1 MKIYKLLPL
10 LLLITSNAFAVTY
23 TGTKPKDLD
32 VTTPTEANTKISEF
46 NNSDRE
52 IKTVI
57 TNLENITTVTG
68 TYTVA
73 GTQTGILGSS
83 TAGFTISFPAASTLA
98 TGMITKRYMIKNIN
112 AGTITLNLT
121 VDGVGSP
128 TVTGSQSFKL
138 FTDGTSWFEE
148 GANRAA
154 IASNALLF
162 NNLPDTYYTNATN
175 IATGTVNLDRLPGTL
190 TGKSADMV
198 DGYHAGTSATTVL
211 VLDGSGLVPLANI
224 PTTLTGKDA
233 DSVDSID
240 GTNIVQTSRTVSTTS
255 PLAGGGALSSNLT
268 LSMPLAT
275 SGQNGY
281 ISSAD
286 WTTFNNKV
294 SSSVT
299 INTTAPIT
307 GGGDLSA
314 SRTLSMAT
322 ATASVPGYLGTPDFN
337 AFNNKANVVAGS
349 GITSSST
356 TGTTTITNN
365 GVLQILAGTGISIS
379 SNGTGSPTIT
389 ASGTATAGGWT
400 DTGTST
406 VATAGYQVIVHGTL
420 TVDAVYGVTGLLDRD
435 IPDNVTLTNLTQ
447 ITTRNYDDLSGTST
461 IKPTQIAI
469 GTSTL
474 QGALNTV
481 GSATFSGTVTAG
493 GFSGSGAGLTNLPPD
508 IWSAI
513 IGSATENAQF
523 KTRIPTANKILVGLP
538 QVFYLAGTETT
549 QTPSGDNSTIYDLIT
564 PTFLLGSNTVFTDSS
579 SSNHTM
585 SSFGNVQLS
594 DVNQKMGGS
603 SLLCDGTGDY
613 LTTAAHADWNFSTNN
628 WTWETWAKSTVNG
641 LEVFLGW
648 GTGNNMIGKS
658 SDGTATLYLI
668 STGTNSATIAS
679 GAALGG
685 FGNSSFRHVSLSRQG
700 DNLRG
705 YVDGVQ
711 GGTWSVAGRS
721 FDYSSSALTIGIDN
735 SLINYPWN
743 GNVDELRISNTAR
756 YTENFTPQT
765 TVFTSDAN
773 TLLLMHYDNGS
784 AYNQRDII
792 VNNNVG
798 EPLLR
803 FESHGTATVKKS
815 YTYIPGSV
823 TVFGG
828 TSSASIGTSTPGL
841 IYGLPGKGA
850 ATFDAF
856 NVHSINEIKTDVASL
871 EGTKTAQESLEKVLG
886 LQTFSW
892 HPKIRN
898 VERSIAEDEAKLLYL
913 SNKYSQWETNNKSKY
928 VSTVFL
934 TGTGS
939 SEVLDSQKMIQEYN
953 TEVAILWASD
963 LKQDIL
969 IQKMQ
974 NELESDMSITRIGML
989 VSDPQTP
996 AEIKERDTINLM
1008 SAVTLSYQ
1016 AIKALNA
1023 EIGSLTAL
1031 LNAEIEKNNEE
1042 IDNLYNLV
1050 NAIIAGIVL
1059 LGGSGAWVTMRRKRK
1074 GA

>member
-1 MKIYKLLPL
+1 MKIYKLIPL
-10 LLLITSNAFAVTY
+10 LLLICTNAYAVTY
-23 TGTKPKDLD
+23 TATKPKDLD
-32 VTTPTEANTKISEF
+32 VTTPTEASTKISEF

-83 TAGFTISFPAASTLA
+83 TAGFTISFPDASTLA
-98 TGMITKRYMIKNIN
+98 TGTITKRYMIKNIN
-112 AGTITLNLT
+112 TGTITLNLT

-148 GANRAA
+148 RANRAA

-240 GTNIVQTSRTVSTTS
+240 GTNIVQTSRTISTTA

-365 GVLQILAGTGISIS
+365 GVLQILAGTGISVS
-379 SNGTGSPTIT
+379 SNGTGTPTIT

-406 VATAGYQVIVHGTL
+406 VATAGYPVIVHGTL
-420 TVDAVYGVTGLLDRD
+420 TVDTAYGVTGLLDRD

-447 ITTRNYDDLSGTST
+447 ITTRNYDDISGTST

-474 QGALNTV
+474 QGALNAV

-493 GFSGSGAGLTNLPPD
+493 GFSGSGAGLTSLPPSSTA
-508 IWSAI
+508 WSDLTGNPGDNGSVTTNSTANTVALRNENGFLGMNGIVLSGTTTAI
-513 IGSATENAQF
+513 TGTSSSARIYNLIQTKTVLSLDANVKALLLFNNPGESTFLDSSASNLTFTNIGSPIGTTTAKFGTGALHIENGASEEAI
-523 KTRIPTANKILVGLP
+523 TTGTNTALS
-538 QVFYLAGTETT
+538 Y
-549 QTPSGDNSTIYDLIT
+549 SGDFTDEFWVNYLIKPTTNPFRYFIETGAT
-564 PTFLLGSNTVFTDSS
+564 PLRYTQNGDNTLVFQNDVDTVFTFTFNPTVSS
-579 SSNHTM
+579 WYHLAIQREGNTWRAWYGTQSGSS
-585 SSFGNVQLS
+585 GVQL
-594 DVNQKMGGS
+594 
-603 SLLCDGTGDY
+603 
-613 LTTAAHADWNFSTNN
+613 
-628 WTWETWAKSTVNG
+628 
-641 LEVFLGW
+641 
-648 GTGNNMIGKS
+648 
-658 SDGTATLYLI
+658 GTATYSTAISIDGAFKFFRTNAESQSVLI
-668 STGTNSATIAS
+668 DEY
-679 GAALGG
+679 
-685 FGNSSFRHVSLSRQG
+685 RH
-700 DNLRG
+700 
-705 YVDGVQ
+705 
-711 GGTWSVAGRS
+711 
-721 FDYSSSALTIGIDN
+721 
-735 SLINYPWN
+735 
-743 GNVDELRISNTAR
+743 SNIAR
-756 YTENFTPQT
+756 YVNGAYVTPTSLESVSYLYNSCQFIPAGTT
-765 TVFTSDAN
+765 TVFLSII
-773 TLLLMHYDNGS
+773 DNGTYS
-784 AYNQRDII
+784 ATKQL
-792 VNNNVG
+792 VVG
-798 EPLLR
+798 
-803 FESHGTATVKKS
+803 S
-815 YTYIPGSV
+815 
-823 TVFGG
+823 
-828 TSSASIGTSTPGL
+828 STPSSTDTVYVGDF
-841 IYGLPGKGA
+841 IGK
-850 ATFDAF
+850 
-856 NVHSINEIKTDVASL
+856 VYASGGFYSPSEERL
-871 EGTKTAQESLEKVLG
+871 KVVYDDEGTKTNYLDQLEKLRTG
-886 LQTFSW
+886 KWSW
-892 HPKIRN
+892 IANNVNRLDAEAKAKTNFLNREKSTWITANQSNYTKEVFEAGTGTVTKVDKITMEKDYKNYIELEWAGHPKQFEMVN
-898 VERSIAEDEAKLLYL
+898 EVENNLKTGENAERHIGAFAG
-913 SNKYSQWETNNKSKY
+913 NPT
-928 VSTVFL
+928 TP
-934 TGTGS
+934 
-939 SEVLDSQKMIQEYN
+939 
-953 TEVAILWASD
+953 
-963 LKQDIL
+963 DIL
-969 IQKMQ
+969 Q
-974 NELESDMSITRIGML
+974 N
-989 VSDPQTP
+989 
-996 AEIKERDTINLM
+996 KEKTTLSLNDTIGWTIEVQKDMLKM
-1008 SAVTLSYQ
+1008 L
-1016 AIKALNA
+1016 KAQQ
-1023 EIGSLTAL
+1023 
-1031 LNAEIEKNNEE
+1031 KE
-1042 IDNLYNLV
+1042 IDNLKKLV
-1050 NAIIAGIVL
+1050 
-1059 LGGSGAWVTMRRKRK
+1059 SP
-1074 GA
+1074 